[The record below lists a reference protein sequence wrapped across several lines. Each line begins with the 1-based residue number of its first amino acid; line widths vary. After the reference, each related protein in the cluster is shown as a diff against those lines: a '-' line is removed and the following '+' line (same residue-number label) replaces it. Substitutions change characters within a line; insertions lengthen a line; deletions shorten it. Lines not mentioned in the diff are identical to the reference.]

1 MAKTKGNAIDF
12 PFYRIMWQFYSA
24 NKKEIKKSYTNL
36 TRTILAN
43 AEPSKDN
50 PNRFLRKPQYEAFEM
65 YVFLKEYLG
74 NPRLADLFDSWYKN
88 KPVVT
93 DTSPGS
99 ESEVAAFAERSRMV
113 AEHSRMV
120 AEHSRMVAEHSRM
133 VAERSRSN
141 VPFTFENSYFYGKEN
156 ILLSQIDLTN
166 RDTLFAFFDQLKDLR
181 QEYANYIFA
190 LTMGTGKTILMAL
203 CIFYEFLLA
212 HKYPKDE
219 RFCHN
224 ALVLAPDTT
233 VLQSLKEIQTFDKA
247 KVFTEKYANELNS
260 IIKFHFL
267 DEDGVALSTM
277 DGSDFNLIISTSQKI
292 ILKKKHKEETAQNL
306 LFKDSWQDAIK
317 DNPNADLYMLDDDS
331 ELMANQRYQKLTRLK
346 QLGIYVDE
354 AHHAF
359 GKSLKSDM
367 LDRSKETSLR
377 LTIDGL
383 VRELDAAGTKVV
395 ACYNFTGT
403 PYIENRLM
411 PEVVYEYG
419 LKEAIDS
426 GYLKKTFIDDY
437 ANVQTQSFVTNAVE
451 SFVKQHRNEKGGP
464 AGAWN
469 RYENML
475 PKMALFAT
483 TIDELNNELKP
494 ALEKALRKFDISEDA
509 ILVNVGD
516 DKLTK
521 QDDLREFLK
530 LDTAESKKQFILLV
544 GKGKEGW
551 NCRSLF
557 SVALFRKPKS
567 TIFVL
572 QATMR
577 CLRSITETQQTG
589 QIFLSTENMSI
600 LQDELNKNFK
610 VSVDDLKGKDNS
622 NKKVRHIYVREKV
635 PVKMIEQTY
644 EYKITELKPGDFT
657 LFGNGSGFDFEKYRR
672 TKSTHSLSNIDSA
685 SIRSDVESTDER
697 TFTEYSLVAELSLY
711 LTQHEV
717 IETAVTEQSRSV
729 VTERSRSVRWSPV
742 QIRELLDHCTDG
754 IDAILEKVNY
764 SNAILYDWVVP
775 ELFKQIYKIT
785 YEKGK
790 KKEIVKWLT
799 KDPPKNPDGTDGCY
813 NLNFDDELYIEESA
827 PKFCEYSQKSQN
839 KAHAG
844 ISFNLSGY
852 GFDSGSE
859 KNFFVRNLFNNSE
872 IKHIWF
878 TGMLTNGQSEFY
890 VHYIDPELHTLR
902 SYYPDFLVELNDGKF
917 YIVEIKGENL
927 IDRASTQAK
936 VQYAKEMYTASGL
949 EYVFIPSKY
958 ADMILQEF
966 VKDSGK
972 MDLFATE
979 EKTIY
984 QIDNDEGML
993 NVAVPKSKYGE

>member
-1 MAKTKGNAIDF
+1 MAKTKGTELDF
-12 PFYRIMWQFYSA
+12 PFYRIMWQFYSE
-24 NKKEIKKSYTNL
+24 NKKEIKKAYTKL
-36 TRTILAN
+36 TRNILSN
-43 AEPSKDN
+43 AEPNKDN
-50 PNRFLRKPQYEAFEM
+50 PNSFLRQTQYEAFEM

-74 NPRLADLFDSWYKN
+74 NPKLADLFDCWRRN
-88 KPVVT
+88 VDV
-93 DTSPGS
+93 
-99 ESEVAAFAERSRMV
+99 EIQVAEARTPMV
-113 AEHSRMV
+113 AERTP
-120 AEHSRMVAEHSRM
+120 M
-133 VAERSRSN
+133 VAERSRSI
-141 VPFTFENSYFYGKEN
+141 PFTFENTRIYGDGLFNE
-156 ILLSQIDLTN
+156 LDFTN
-166 RDTLFAFFDQLKDLR
+166 RDTLYSFFEQLKDLR
-181 QEYANYIFA
+181 QDYANYIFA

-212 HKYPKDE
+212 HKYPHDE

-233 VLQSLKEIQTFDKA
+233 VLQSLKEIQTFDKT

-267 DEDGVALSTM
+267 DEGGVALSTM

-292 ILKKKHKEETAQNL
+292 ILKKKHKDESAGEL
-306 LFKDSWQDAIK
+306 LFKDAWASILAG
-317 DNPNADLYMLDDDS
+317 NPNADLYMLDDDS
-331 ELMANQRYQKLTRLK
+331 SLMANQRYQKLTRLR

-383 VRELDAAGTKVV
+383 VKELDSAGTKVV

-419 LKEAIDS
+419 LKDAIDS
-426 GYLKKTFIDDY
+426 GYLKKTFVEDY
-437 ANVQTQSFVTNAVE
+437 ENVQCQSFITSAVE
-451 SFVKQHRNEKGGP
+451 AFVNQHRSKNGV
-464 AGAWN
+464 WN
-469 RYENML
+469 RYEGML

-494 ALEKALRKFDISEDA
+494 ALEKALSKLDISQDS

-530 LDTAESKKQFILLV
+530 LDTQESKKQFILLV

-577 CLRSITETQQTG
+577 CLRSITETQQIG
-589 QIFLSTENMSI
+589 QIFLSTENLSI

-610 VSVDDLKGKDNS
+610 VSVDDLKGKDYS
-622 NKKVRHIYVREKV
+622 SKKVRHIYVREKV
-635 PVKMIEQTY
+635 PIKMIEQTY
-644 EYKITELKPGDFT
+644 EYRITELKPGEYS
-657 LFGNGSGFDFEKYRR
+657 LFDASTGFDFEKYRR
-672 TKSTHSLSNIDSA
+672 TKSTHSLSNIDSV
-685 SIRSDVESTDER
+685 SIRKEVDSSDER

-711 LTQHEV
+711 LTQHE
-717 IETAVTEQSRSV
+717 IDSEGKEKIC
-729 VTERSRSVRWSPV
+729 RWSPV
-742 QIRELLDHCTDG
+742 KIRELLEHCMDG
-754 IDAILEKVNY
+754 IETILEKVNY
-764 SNAILYDWVVP
+764 SNSILYDWIVP
-775 ELFKQIYKIT
+775 ELFKQIYKIS
-785 YEKGK
+785 YEKGE
-790 KKEIVKWLT
+790 KKEIIKWLT

-813 NLNFDDELYIEESA
+813 NLNFDDDSFVEETS
-827 PKFCEYSQKSQN
+827 PQFSEYSQSSTNPLNAK
-839 KAHAG
+839 K
-844 ISFNLSGY
+844 SFNLSGY
-852 GFDSGSE
+852 GFDSSSE
-859 KNFFVRNLFNNSE
+859 KSFFVRNLFNNKE

-878 TGMLTNGQSEFY
+878 TGMLTNGQSDFY

-927 IDRASTQAK
+927 IDKASTQAK
-936 VQYAKEMYTASGL
+936 VQYAKQMYSASGL

-966 VKDSGK
+966 VADFEKLN
-972 MDLFATE
+972 LFE
-979 EKTIY
+979 EPKPAGYETSSDYGLLKVASPKT
-984 QIDNDEGML
+984 
-993 NVAVPKSKYGE
+993 

>member
-1 MAKTKGNAIDF
+1 MAKSKKSSIDF

-24 NKKEIKKSYTNL
+24 NRKEIRKSYTNL

-43 AEPSKDN
+43 AEPRKEN
-50 PNRFLRKPQYEAFEM
+50 PNAFLRKPQYEAFEM

-74 NPRLADLFDSWYKN
+74 NPRLADLFDDWRKN
-88 KPVVT
+88 
-93 DTSPGS
+93 
-99 ESEVAAFAERSRMV
+99 RMV
-113 AEHSRMV
+113 QGANEK
-120 AEHSRMVAEHSRM
+120 AA
-133 VAERSRSN
+133 
-141 VPFTFENSYFYGKEN
+141 VPFTFDNSRFYEDN
-156 ILLSQIDLTN
+156 TLLSQLDLLN
-166 RDTLFAFFDQLKDLR
+166 RDTLVSFFEQLSDLR

-233 VLQSLKEIQTFDKA
+233 VLQSLKEIQTFEKA
-247 KVFTEKYANELNS
+247 KVFTEKYANELDT

-267 DEDGVALSTM
+267 EEDGVALSTM
-277 DGSDFNLIISTSQKI
+277 DGSDFNLIVSTSQKI
-292 ILKKKHKEETAQNL
+292 ILKKKRKEDSAQNM
-306 LFKDSWQDAIK
+306 LFKDSWEEAIR

-331 ELMANQRYQKLTRLK
+331 SLMANQRYQKLTRLK

-359 GKSLKSDM
+359 GKSLKNDM

-383 VRELDAAGTKVV
+383 VQELDAAGTKVV

-437 ANVQTQSFVTNAVE
+437 ANVQTQSFVSSAVE
-451 SFVKQHRNEKGGP
+451 SFAKQHRNEKGI
-464 AGAWN
+464 WK

-494 ALEKALRKFDISEDA
+494 ALEKALQKFDISEDS

-557 SVALFRKPKS
+557 GVALFRKPKS

-589 QIFLSTENMSI
+589 QIFLSTENLGI
-600 LQDELNKNFK
+600 LQDELDKNFK
-610 VSVDDLKGKDNS
+610 VCVEDLKGKDNS
-622 NKKVRHIYVREKV
+622 NKKIRHIYVREKV
-635 PVKMIEQTY
+635 PIRMVEQTY
-644 EYKITELKPGDFT
+644 EYKITERKPGEFS

-672 TKSTHSLSNIDSA
+672 TKSTHSLANIDSA
-685 SIRSDVESTDER
+685 SIRHEVASSDER
-697 TFTEYSLVAELSLY
+697 AFTAYSLVAELSLY
-711 LTQHEV
+711 LTQHETDK
-717 IETAVTEQSRSV
+717 ETGAKTR
-729 VTERSRSVRWSPV
+729 RWSPV
-742 QIRELLDHCTDG
+742 EIQNLIDRCTDG

-764 SNAILYDWVVP
+764 ANEILYDWVVP
-775 ELFKQIYKIT
+775 ELFRQIYRIS
-785 YEKGK
+785 YEKGE

-813 NLNFDDELYIEESA
+813 NLNFDDELFVEESDA
-827 PKFCEYSQKSQN
+827 KFREYSQSSKTAN
-839 KAHAG
+839 ARK
-844 ISFNLSGY
+844 SFNLSGY
-852 GFDSGSE
+852 GFDSSSE
-859 KNFFVRNLFNNSE
+859 KSFFVRNLFGNAE
-872 IKHIWF
+872 IRHIWF
-878 TGMLTNGQSEFY
+878 TGMLTNGQSDFY

-902 SYYPDFLVELNDGKF
+902 SYYPDFLVELNDGKY
-917 YIVEIKGENL
+917 YIVEIKGRHLLN
-927 IDRASTQAK
+927 DSSTQAK
-936 VQYAKEMYTASGL
+936 AEYAMQMASQSKM
-949 EYVFIPSKY
+949 EYVFIPDDL
-958 ADMILQEF
+958 ADIVLQEF
-966 VKDSGK
+966 IQNSI
-972 MDLFATE
+972 LSNYAWE
-979 EKTIY
+979 
-984 QIDNDEGML
+984 
-993 NVAVPKSKYGE
+993 S

>member
-1 MAKTKGNAIDF
+1 MAKQKASSIDF

-24 NKKEIKKSYTNL
+24 NKREIKKSYTNL
-36 TRTILAN
+36 TRTILVN

-65 YVFLKEYLG
+65 YVFLKEYLA
-74 NPRLADLFDSWYKN
+74 NPRLADLFDDWHKN
-88 KPVVT
+88 IDIRCHTRPT
-93 DTSPGS
+93 RH
-99 ESEVAAFAERSRMV
+99 AEQTFRH
-113 AEHSRMV
+113 AELDSASLNKKIPNQVRND
-120 AEHSRMVAEHSRM
+120 
-133 VAERSRSN
+133 SRSI
-141 VPFTFENSYFYGKEN
+141 PFTFDNSRFYGEDN
-156 ILLSQIDLTN
+156 LFGILDLTN
-166 RDTLFAFFDQLKDLR
+166 RDTLAAFFNQLSDLK
-181 QEYANYIFA
+181 QDYANYIFA

-367 LDRSKETSLR
+367 LDRTKETSLR

-383 VRELDAAGTKVV
+383 VKELDAVGTKVV

-451 SFVKQHRNEKGGP
+451 SFVKQHRNEKG
-464 AGAWN
+464 AWN

-483 TIDELNNELKP
+483 TIDELNKELKP
-494 ALEKALRKFDISEDA
+494 ALEKALRKLDISEDS

-530 LDTAESKKQFILLV
+530 LDTVESKKQFILLV

-577 CLRSITETQQTG
+577 CLRSITDTQQTG
-589 QIFLSTENMSI
+589 QIFLSTENLSI

-610 VSVDDLKGKDNS
+610 VSVNDLKGKDNS

-635 PVKMIEQTY
+635 PVKIIEQSY

-685 SIRSDVESTDER
+685 SIRKEVESNDER

-711 LTQHEV
+711 LTQHEISSTDSDTDV
-717 IETAVTEQSRSV
+717 AGA
-729 VTERSRSVRWSPV
+729 ERSRSAAPEQSRRVRWSPV
-742 QIRELLDHCTDG
+742 QIRDLLEHCIDG
-754 IDAILEKVNY
+754 IDTILEKVNY

-775 ELFKQIYKIT
+775 ELFKQIYAIT
-785 YEKGK
+785 YEKGE
-790 KKEIVKWLT
+790 KKEIIKWLT

-813 NLNFDDELYIEESA
+813 NLNFDDDLFVEESA
-827 PKFCEYSQKSQN
+827 PNFCEYNQVSKNSAN
-839 KAHAG
+839 AKK
-844 ISFNLSGY
+844 SFNLSGY

-859 KNFFVRNLFNNSE
+859 KSFFVRNLFNNKD

-890 VHYIDPELHTLR
+890 VHYIDPELNKLR
-902 SYYPDFLVELNDGKF
+902 SYYPDFLIEMNNGKF

-936 VQYAKEMYTASGL
+936 IQYAKQMYSASGL

-966 VKDSGK
+966 VKDSDK
-972 MDLFATE
+972 LNLFE
-979 EKTIY
+979 EKKPVHYEIPSDY
-984 QIDNDEGML
+984 GL
-993 NVAVPKSKYGE
+993 LKVASSEPKF

>member
-1 MAKTKGNAIDF
+1 MAKQKASSIDF

-24 NKKEIKKSYTNL
+24 NKKEIRKSYSNL
-36 TRTILAN
+36 SRTILAN

-50 PNRFLRKPQYEAFEM
+50 PNAFLRKPQYEAFEM

-74 NPRLADLFDSWYKN
+74 NPRLADLFDDWHKN
-88 KPVVT
+88 KMI
-93 DTSPGS
+93 
-99 ESEVAAFAERSRMV
+99 ESANEKAS
-113 AEHSRMV
+113 
-120 AEHSRMVAEHSRM
+120 
-133 VAERSRSN
+133 
-141 VPFTFENSYFYGKEN
+141 VPFTFANSQMYSDGNGLFSSLEF
-156 ILLSQIDLTN
+156 TN
-166 RDTLFAFFDQLKDLR
+166 RDTLAAFFNQLSDLR
-181 QEYANYIFA
+181 QEYSNYIFA

-203 CIFYEFLLA
+203 CILYEFLLA

-292 ILKKKHKEETAQNL
+292 ILKKKHKEESAQNL
-306 LFKDSWQDAIK
+306 LFKDSWQVVLK
-317 DNPNADLYMLDDDS
+317 DTPNADLYMLDDDS
-331 ELMANQRYQKLTRLK
+331 SLMANQRYQKLTRLRL
-346 QLGIYVDE
+346 LGIYVDE

-367 LDRSKETSLR
+367 LDRTKETSLR

-383 VRELDAAGTKVV
+383 VKELDAAGTKVV

-411 PEVVYEYG
+411 PEVVYDYG

-437 ANVQTQSFVTNAVE
+437 ENVQTQSFVTNAVE
-451 SFVKQHRNEKGGP
+451 SFVKQHRNEKGV
-464 AGAWN
+464 WN

-494 ALEKALRKFDISEDA
+494 ALEKALRKLDISEDA
-509 ILVNVGD
+509 ILVNVGN

-530 LDTAESKKQFILLV
+530 LDTPESKKQFVLLV

-567 TIFVL
+567 TVFVL

-589 QIFLSTENMSI
+589 QIFLSTENLGI

-610 VSVDDLKGKDNS
+610 VSVDDLKGKNNS

-657 LFGNGSGFDFEKYRR
+657 LFGNDSGFDFEKYRR

-685 SIRSDVESTDER
+685 SIRKDVDSTDER

-711 LTQHEV
+711 LTQHEMDEDGKNK
-717 IETAVTEQSRSV
+717 IC
-729 VTERSRSVRWSPV
+729 RWSPV
-742 QIRELLDHCTDG
+742 KIRDLLEQCTDG
-754 IDAILEKVNY
+754 IDSILEKVNY

-785 YEKGK
+785 YEKGE
-790 KKEIVKWLT
+790 KKEIIKWLT

-813 NLNFDDELYIEESA
+813 NLNFDDDLFVEESA
-827 PKFCEYSQKSQN
+827 PQFCEYSQNSTNSAYAK
-839 KAHAG
+839 K
-844 ISFNLSGY
+844 SFNLSGY

-859 KNFFVRNLFNNSE
+859 KSFFVRNLFNNSE

-927 IDRASTQAK
+927 IDRKSTHAK
-936 VQYAKEMYTASGL
+936 VQYAKQMYSASGL

-966 VKDSGK
+966 VRDSNK
-972 MDLFATE
+972 LDLFATDY
-979 EKTIY
+979 T
-984 QIDNDEGML
+984 D
-993 NVAVPKSKYGE
+993 

>member
-1 MAKTKGNAIDF
+1 MGRHGSSGGKIMRKSKKSSIDF

-24 NKKEIKKSYTNL
+24 NKKEIRKLYTNL

-43 AEPSKDN
+43 AEPRKDN
-50 PNRFLRKPQYEAFEM
+50 PAAFLRKPQYEAFEM

-74 NPRLADLFDSWYKN
+74 NPRLADLFDDWRKN
-88 KPVVT
+88 RMAQGANEK
-93 DTSPGS
+93 
-99 ESEVAAFAERSRMV
+99 AAV
-113 AEHSRMV
+113 L
-120 AEHSRMVAEHSRM
+120 
-133 VAERSRSN
+133 
-141 VPFTFENSYFYGKEN
+141 FTFDNSRFYEDN
-156 ILLSQIDLTN
+156 TLLSQLDLLN
-166 RDTLFAFFDQLKDLR
+166 RDTLVSFFEQLSDLR

-247 KVFTEKYANELNS
+247 KVFTEKYANELDT

-267 DEDGVALSTM
+267 EEDGVALSTM

-292 ILKKKHKEETAQNL
+292 ILKKKRKEDSAENL
-306 LFKDSWQDAIK
+306 LFKDSWEDAIRN
-317 DNPNADLYMLDDDS
+317 NPNADLYMLDDDS
-331 ELMANQRYQKLTRLK
+331 SLMANQRYQKLTRLK

-359 GKSLKSDM
+359 GKSLKNDM

-383 VRELDAAGTKVV
+383 VQELDAAGTKVV

-437 ANVQTQSFVTNAVE
+437 ANVQTQSFVSSAVE
-451 SFVKQHRNEKGGP
+451 SFAKRHRNEKGI
-464 AGAWN
+464 WN

-483 TIDELNNELKP
+483 TIDELTGELKP
-494 ALEKALRKFDISEDA
+494 ALEKALQKLDISEDS

-530 LDTAESKKQFILLV
+530 LDTAESSKQFILLV

-557 SVALFRKPKS
+557 GVALFRKPKS

-577 CLRSITETQQTG
+577 CLRSITQTQQTG
-589 QIFLSTENMSI
+589 QIFLSTENLGI

-610 VSVDDLKGKDNS
+610 VRVEDLKGKDNS
-622 NKKVRHIYVREKV
+622 SKKIRHIYVREKV
-635 PVKMIEQTY
+635 PVRMVEQTY
-644 EYKITELKPGDFT
+644 EYKITELKPGEFT

-672 TKSTHSLSNIDSA
+672 TKSTHYSLANIDSA
-685 SIRSDVESTDER
+685 SIRREVASSDER
-697 TFTEYSLVAELSLY
+697 TFTAYSLVAELSLY
-711 LTQHEV
+711 LTQHETNK
-717 IETAVTEQSRSV
+717 ETGKKTR
-729 VTERSRSVRWSPV
+729 RWSPV
-742 QIRELLDHCTDG
+742 EIQSLLGRCTDG
-754 IDAILEKVNY
+754 MDAILEKVNY
-764 SNAILYDWVVP
+764 ANEILYDWVVP
-775 ELFKQIYKIT
+775 QLFRQIYKIS
-785 YEKGK
+785 YEKGE
-790 KKEIVKWLT
+790 KKEVVKWLT

-813 NLNFDDELYIEESA
+813 NLNFDDELFVEESDA
-827 PKFCEYSQKSQN
+827 KFREYSQNSKTAN
-839 KAHAG
+839 ARK
-844 ISFNLSGY
+844 SFNLSGY
-852 GFDSGSE
+852 GFDSSSE
-859 KNFFVRNLFNNSE
+859 KSFFVRNLFGNAE
-872 IKHIWF
+872 IRHIWF
-878 TGMLTNGQSEFY
+878 TGMLTNGQSDFY

-902 SYYPDFLVELNDGKF
+902 SYYPDFLVELNDGKY
-917 YIVEIKGENL
+917 YIVEIKGRHLLN
-927 IDRASTQAK
+927 DSSTQAK
-936 VQYAKEMYTASGL
+936 AEYAMQMASQSKM
-949 EYVFIPSKY
+949 EYVFIPDDL
-958 ADMILQEF
+958 ADIVLQEF
-966 VKDSGK
+966 LQNSI
-972 MDLFATE
+972 LSNYAWE
-979 EKTIY
+979 
-984 QIDNDEGML
+984 
-993 NVAVPKSKYGE
+993 S